1 MGRHE
6 EKRPLGRPRRK
17 KEDNIKIYLQEG
29 GWRSI
34 NWINLAKDWDRW
46 LAFVNAV
53 VNLRVP

>member
-1 MGRHE
+1 M
-6 EKRPLGRPRRK
+6 
-17 KEDNIKIYLQEG
+17 DLQGG

-34 NWINLAKDWDRW
+34 DWINLAKDWDRW